1 MLYTSAEAN
10 KLLREKNDRLK
21 KIQRREGQ
29 TSSYTVSLGEDA
41 ESVRP
46 EYSYSEMQGQMEKM
60 MAEIRR
66 IKHAIN
72 VFNTVTMIPGFNMT
86 IDEMLVYIPQLNA
99 QKGRLENMSSMLP
112 KQRKDELYSY
122 RSSGSTIV
130 EYVYANYD
138 ISQAEKDYRKV
149 SRELSR
155 AQTALDVVN
164 NSVKFEIPGIDEE
177 VELEEEDFEDSD
189 E

>member
-10 KLLREKNDRLK
+10 KLLREKNDYLK
-21 KIQRREGQ
+21 KLQGKEHQ
-29 TSSYTVSLGEDA
+29 TSSFTVALGEDL

-46 EYSYSEMQGQMEKM
+46 EYSYSEMQAEMEKVM
-60 MAEIRR
+60 GEIRK

-72 VFNTVTMIPGFNMT
+72 VFNSVTVIPEFGMT

-99 QKGRLENMSSMLP
+99 QKGRLESLSSMLP
-112 KQRKDELYSY
+112 KQRKEDYSY
-122 RSSGSTIV
+122 RSGNTNFV

-138 ISQAEKDYRKV
+138 ISLAEKDYKKV
-149 SRELSR
+149 SRELSK

-164 NSVKFEIPGIDEE
+164 SSVKFEIQGLEDETE
-177 VELEEEDFEDSD
+177 
-189 E
+189 